1 MKRILYSAVLGL
13 TLTCAAFG
21 GGTITW
27 PSAPLPPD
35 ANPAAV
41 PVGPCVGW
49 LNHFQQIL
57 DASRKLD
64 KIDLIFDGDTYA
76 ITGNPKG
83 DHGGFWGPSF
93 AKLNAFEFTNPG
105 DATQNVLWRL
115 QHGQVDNLHP
125 KLIVLLVGA
134 GNLQANTPEQI
145 AAGVKAVIQ
154 EYQQRCPGAAI
165 LLQGIFPRR
174 ELPTDPLRLKI
185 KATNQLIAALG
196 DGKQVIFLDFGDK
209 FLQPDGMMTKEIL
222 CDFAFPRPSPKAFK
236 IWADSI
242 QPVIDQFF
250 PPASAPVAG
259 TPAATPEPAQPRPAA
274 PVAVGGTITWPQPP
288 VPPGGNSAV
297 IPVPP
302 MGRLNS
308 FQQAMDDARKMPRV
322 DLVFDGDSITAGW
335 KGGGGGVWGHTYGKR
350 NAVDFGV
357 SGDSTQGLL
366 WRVENGQV
374 DGLHPKLIVLLIG
387 TNNMGLPAEQIA
399 GGIKADVAAYRQHC
413 PDATLL
419 LLGILPRGEKASEP
433 NRAKIKAVNQL
444 IAPLGD
450 GKQVIFLDFGDKLLQ
465 PDGTLSKDIMPD
477 LLHPSAKGYQIWADA
492 IQPIVDQFVPLA
504 SAPAAPVPASTSP
517 KL

>member
-1 MKRILYSAVLGL
+1 
-13 TLTCAAFG
+13 
-21 GGTITW
+21 
-27 PSAPLPPD
+27 
-35 ANPAAV
+35 
-41 PVGPCVGW
+41 
-49 LNHFQQIL
+49 
-57 DASRKLD
+57 
-64 KIDLIFDGDTYA
+64 
-76 ITGNPKG
+76 
-83 DHGGFWGPSF
+83 
-93 AKLNAFEFTNPG
+93 
-105 DATQNVLWRL
+105 
-115 QHGQVDNLHP
+115 
-125 KLIVLLVGA
+125 
-134 GNLQANTPEQI
+134 
-145 AAGVKAVIQ
+145 
-154 EYQQRCPGAAI
+154 
-165 LLQGIFPRR
+165 
-174 ELPTDPLRLKI
+174 
-185 KATNQLIAALG
+185 
-196 DGKQVIFLDFGDK
+196 
-209 FLQPDGMMTKEIL
+209 
-222 CDFAFPRPSPKAFK
+222 
-236 IWADSI
+236 
-242 QPVIDQFF
+242 
-250 PPASAPVAG
+250 
-259 TPAATPEPAQPRPAA
+259 
-274 PVAVGGTITWPQPP
+274 
-288 VPPGGNSAV
+288 
-297 IPVPP
+297 